1 MANDAVCKEQIKYE
15 SLSDLLTDD
24 ELNRRLEESYKREQ
38 KAKRKGKN
46 STMGLLGGIFPIGA
60 KNPFF
65 SFFRRKHGNNST
77 YTK

>member
-38 KAKRKGKN
+38 KAKKEGKEFN
-46 STMGLLGGIFPIGA
+46 YGTPWWHLSYMG
-60 KNPFF
+60 
-65 SFFRRKHGNNST
+65 
-77 YTK
+77 